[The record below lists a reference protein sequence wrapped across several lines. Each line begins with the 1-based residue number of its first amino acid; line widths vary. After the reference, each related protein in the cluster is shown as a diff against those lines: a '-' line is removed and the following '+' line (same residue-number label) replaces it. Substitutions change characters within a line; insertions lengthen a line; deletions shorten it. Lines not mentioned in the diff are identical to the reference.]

1 MPMLS
6 LIAEVGWPVIDR
18 FRFGDSFAVSPHGL
32 FIAIGFLMGAWILT
46 KLLVQRGVSEDAANS
61 VVFWS
66 LVGAIVGARVGYVI
80 AHFADFDSP
89 VEWFQI
95 WEGGIS
101 LLGGIAGATIANAVS
116 IKRKSY
122 RLRFFQVAD
131 SVAPALAFGIAIGRI
146 GDLIIADHLGKPTS
160 WLLAWTY
167 RGGTVA
173 PPFSCADEVCQ
184 AQLQDGH
191 LQILERGGSRL
202 LDEAGTVIAQGSGV
216 HQAALYDMLLAWVLF
231 GVLWFFSSKDRREG
245 TTALF
250 FTTWYGCARLLEDSF
265 RIDKRFGPLTG
276 SQWTALAVVIV
287 SVGVLIYFAVTKRPG
302 PTTPRRKPLRA
313 SRPLDVDED
322 AAADAPSEPKPE
334 PVGSVDQTASSSD
347 G

>member
-1 MPMLS
+1 MSS
-6 LIAEVGWPVIDR
+6 LLAEVGWPVIDR
-18 FRFGDSFAVSPHGL
+18 FRFGDTFAVSPHGL
-32 FIAIGFLMGAWILT
+32 FIAIGFLMGAWIVT
-46 KLLVQRGVSEDAANS
+46 KLLVQRGVSEEAANS

-80 AHFADFDSP
+80 AHVSEFANP
-89 VEWFQI
+89 LQWLEI
-95 WEGGIS
+95 WKGGIS
-101 LLGGIAGATIANAVS
+101 LLGGIAGGTIANAVS

-131 SVAPALAFGIAIGRI
+131 AVAPGLAFGIAIGRI
-146 GDLIIADHLGKPTS
+146 GDLVIADHLGRPTS

-167 RGGTVA
+167 HGGTVA
-173 PPFSCADEVCQ
+173 PPFHCENEVCQ
-184 AQLQDGH
+184 ASLQGGH

-202 LDEAGTVIAQGSGV
+202 LDEAGNVIAQGSGV

-245 TTALF
+245 TTALL

-276 SQWTALAVVIV
+276 SQWTALTVVVV
-287 SVGVLIYFAVTKRPG
+287 SVGILVWWAVTKREAR
-302 PTTPRRKPLRA
+302 TTPARRRLRRERPPDDAETPDDQPERA
-313 SRPLDVDED
+313 S
-322 AAADAPSEPKPE
+322 A
-334 PVGSVDQTASSSD
+334 Q
-347 G
+347 

>member
-1 MPMLS
+1 MLS
-6 LIAEVGWPVIDR
+6 LLAEVGWPVIDR

-80 AHFADFDSP
+80 AHFSDFDGP
-89 VEWFQI
+89 IEWFQV

-101 LLGGIAGATIANAVS
+101 LLGGIAGGTIANAVS

-184 AQLQDGH
+184 AQLQDGQ

-202 LDEAGTVIAQGSGV
+202 LDEAGNVIAQGTGV

-245 TTALF
+245 TTALL

-276 SQWTALAVVIV
+276 SQWTALIVALV
-287 SVGVLIYFAVTKRPG
+287 SVAILAGWAVTKRDA
-302 PTTPRRKPLRA
+302 PTTPARRRLRG
-313 SRPLDVDED
+313 SRPPDAGEGD
-322 AAADAPSEPKPE
+322 AAVLRRDPE
-334 PVGSVDQTASSSD
+334 PVDPGERAEPSSVE
-347 G
+347 